1 MKKRSDF
8 SRLMG
13 YAGGHRVFTYASLV
27 LSAVSAL
34 MALIPFLYIWMILR
48 DVLNAAPNYAQA
60 VNIPHYGWMA
70 VLFAVLS
77 YLIYIAALMCSHLS
91 AFRVATNLR
100 LAVSEHLA
108 VLPLGFAETFG
119 SGKLRKII
127 HESTGAAE
135 TYLAHQLPD
144 QYNAI
149 ATPVGLL
156 VLLLAFDWRLGLLS
170 LAPVVLAFLIMTT
183 MTGKRMAE
191 KMRQYGNALEAMS
204 NEAVEYVRGIP
215 VVKTFGQSVFSF
227 KKFKAAI
234 DEYEKWVVSYTK
246 DLRLPMMFYT
256 AAVNGVFAFLIAGGL
271 LFTTHGVTPEFLL
284 NLLFYI
290 IITPVISLT
299 LTRIMYMSENKMV
312 VADALA
318 RIDSVLETAPMQV
331 QAVPQY
337 PKDSAVTLRDVHF
350 SYDGK
355 TEVIKGVSLD
365 IQPGQTVAFVGPS
378 GGGKSTLANLVCRF
392 FDVQSGSVRVGGAD
406 VRAIPKEEL
415 MDTISF
421 VFQNSRL
428 LKGSILDNVRLGR
441 AQATEAEVLAVLK
454 AAQCMDIV
462 EKFPAGIHTVI
473 GTKGVY
479 LSGGEQQR
487 IAIARAML
495 RNAPILLLDEA
506 TAFADPDNEAKVQA
520 AFAQLAKGKTVL
532 MIAHRLSTVAN
543 ADCIYV
549 VQDGQIVESGTKDEL
564 CALNGLFA
572 RMWQE
577 YQASVQWKVAS
588 NADVYTSARFALQN
602 ACWKIPNPFRSVPC
616 RCRLG
621 IFLRSVY
628 GFNQS
633 NSRSS
638 KPVTVSN
645 RRVRTSIISLMS
657 SAGRQSAPA
666 IRRMALTSAAVSNS
680 QRQRK
685 RNNAAYACSAG
696 QGMNC
701 GARSKYCTRTAQY
714 HWRSAGE
721 SPAEASSRASAIRA
735 EKSSRN
741 ASRASWSK

>member
-1 MKKRSDF
+1 MKKQSDL

-13 YAGGHRVFTYASLV
+13 YAGNYRYFTYASWV

-34 MALIPFLYIWMILR
+34 VALVPFVYIWKILR
-48 DVLNAAPNYAQA
+48 DVLNAAPDYAQA

-70 VLFAVLS
+70 VLFAVLA

-100 LAVSEHLA
+100 LEVSEHLA
-108 VLPLGFAETFG
+108 TLPLGFTETFG

-135 TYLAHQLPD
+135 TFLAHQLPD
-144 QYNAI
+144 KYNAM
-149 ATPVGLL
+149 ATPIGLL
-156 VLLLAFDWRLGLLS
+156 VLLLVFDWRLGLLS
-170 LAPVVLAFLIMTT
+170 LVPVALGFVIMSA
-183 MTGKRMAE
+183 MTGRRMAD
-191 KMRQYGNALEAMS
+191 KMRQYGNALESMS

-227 KKFKAAI
+227 KKFKATI
-234 DEYEKWVVSYTK
+234 DEYEKWVIAYTK
-246 DLRLPMMFYT
+246 ELRMPMMLYT
-256 AAVNGVFAFLIAGGL
+256 AAINGVFAFLIVGGL
-271 LFTTHGVTPEFLL
+271 LFTRNGVTSEFLL

-299 LTRIMYMSENKMV
+299 LTRIRYMSENELV

-318 RIDSVLETAPMQV
+318 RVDSVLDAAP
-331 QAVPQY
+331 VPENDHPRH
-337 PKDSAVTLRDVHF
+337 PKDASVSLKDVHF

-355 TEVIKGVSLD
+355 TDVIKGVSLK
-365 IQPGQTVAFVGPS
+365 IQPGQMVAFVGPS
-378 GGGKSTLANLVCRF
+378 GGGKSTLANLICRF
-392 FDVQSGSVRVGGAD
+392 FDVQSGSVRVGEAD
-406 VRAIPKEEL
+406 VRDIPKEEL

-441 AQATEAEVLAVLK
+441 AQATEAEVLAALK

-462 EKFPAGIHTVI
+462 EKFPEGIHTVI

-495 RNAPILLLDEA
+495 KNAPILLLDEA

-564 CALNGLFA
+564 CAQNGLFA
-572 RMWQE
+572 RMWQD
-577 YQASVQWKVAS
+577 YQASVQWKVA
-588 NADVYTSARFALQN
+588 
-602 ACWKIPNPFRSVPC
+602 KE
-616 RCRLG
+616 G
-621 IFLRSVY
+621 
-628 GFNQS
+628 
-633 NSRSS
+633 
-638 KPVTVSN
+638 
-645 RRVRTSIISLMS
+645 
-657 SAGRQSAPA
+657 
-666 IRRMALTSAAVSNS
+666 
-680 QRQRK
+680 
-685 RNNAAYACSAG
+685 
-696 QGMNC
+696 
-701 GARSKYCTRTAQY
+701 
-714 HWRSAGE
+714 
-721 SPAEASSRASAIRA
+721 
-735 EKSSRN
+735 
-741 ASRASWSK
+741 

>member
-1 MKKRSDF
+1 MKKQSDL

-13 YAGGHRVFTYASLV
+13 YAGNYRYFTYASWV
-27 LSAVSAL
+27 LSGASAL
-34 MALIPFLYIWMILR
+34 VALVPFVYIWKILR
-48 DVLNAAPNYAQA
+48 DVLDAAPNYAQA
-60 VNIPHYGWMA
+60 VNIPHYGWLA

-77 YLIYIAALMCSHLS
+77 YLIYVAALMCSHLS

-100 LAVSEHLA
+100 LAVSERLA
-108 VLPLGFAETFG
+108 VLPLGFAEKFG

-170 LAPVVLAFLIMTT
+170 LAPVVLAFLIMAT
-183 MTGKRMAE
+183 MTGKRMVE

-227 KKFKAAI
+227 KKFKATI

-299 LTRIMYMSENKMV
+299 LTKIMYMSENKMV
-312 VADALA
+312 VADALQ
-318 RIDSVLETAPMQV
+318 RIDSVLNAAP
-331 QAVPQY
+331 VPVSSKPQH
-337 PKDSAVTLRDVHF
+337 PQDGSVTLRDVHF

-355 TEVIKGVSLD
+355 TDVIRGVSMD
-365 IQPGQTVAFVGPS
+365 ILPGQTVAFVGPS
-378 GGGKSTLANLVCRF
+378 GGGKSALANLICRF

-406 VRAIPKEEL
+406 VRDVSKEEL

-428 LKGSILDNVRLGR
+428 LKGSILDNVRLGKP
-441 AQATEAEVLAVLK
+441 QATEAEVLAALK
-454 AAQCMDIV
+454 AAQCMDII

-495 RNAPILLLDEA
+495 KNAPILILDEA

-520 AFAQLAKGKTVL
+520 AFARLAKGKTVL

-549 VQDGQIVESGTKDEL
+549 VQDGQIAESGTKDEL
-564 CALNGLFA
+564 CAQNGLFA
-572 RMWQE
+572 RMWQD
-577 YQASVQWKVAS
+577 YQASVQWKVA
-588 NADVYTSARFALQN
+588 
-602 ACWKIPNPFRSVPC
+602 KE
-616 RCRLG
+616 G
-621 IFLRSVY
+621 
-628 GFNQS
+628 
-633 NSRSS
+633 
-638 KPVTVSN
+638 
-645 RRVRTSIISLMS
+645 
-657 SAGRQSAPA
+657 
-666 IRRMALTSAAVSNS
+666 
-680 QRQRK
+680 
-685 RNNAAYACSAG
+685 
-696 QGMNC
+696 
-701 GARSKYCTRTAQY
+701 
-714 HWRSAGE
+714 
-721 SPAEASSRASAIRA
+721 
-735 EKSSRN
+735 
-741 ASRASWSK
+741 

>member
-1 MKKRSDF
+1 MKKQSDL

-13 YAGGHRVFTYASLV
+13 YAGNYRYFTYASWV

-34 MALIPFLYIWMILR
+34 VALVPFVYIWKILR
-48 DVLNAAPNYAQA
+48 DVLNAAPDYAQA

-70 VLFAVLS
+70 VLFAVLA

-100 LAVSEHLA
+100 LEVSEHLA
-108 VLPLGFAETFG
+108 TLPLGFTETFG

-135 TYLAHQLPD
+135 TFLAHQLPD
-144 QYNAI
+144 KYNAM
-149 ATPVGLL
+149 ATPIGLL
-156 VLLLAFDWRLGLLS
+156 VLLLVFDWRLGLLS
-170 LAPVVLAFLIMTT
+170 LVPVALGFVIMSA
-183 MTGKRMAE
+183 MTGRRMAD
-191 KMRQYGNALEAMS
+191 KMRQYGNALESMS

-227 KKFKAAI
+227 KKFKATI
-234 DEYEKWVVSYTK
+234 DEYEKWVIAYTK
-246 DLRLPMMFYT
+246 ELRMPMMLYT
-256 AAVNGVFAFLIAGGL
+256 AAINGVFAFLIVGGL
-271 LFTTHGVTPEFLL
+271 LFTRNGVTSEFLL

-299 LTRIMYMSENKMV
+299 LTRMMYMSENELV

-318 RIDSVLETAPMQV
+318 RVDSVLDAEP
-331 QAVPQY
+331 VPENDHPRH
-337 PKDSAVTLRDVHF
+337 PKDASVSLKDVHF

-355 TEVIKGVSLD
+355 TDVIKGVSLK
-365 IQPGQTVAFVGPS
+365 IQPGQMVAFVGPS
-378 GGGKSTLANLVCRF
+378 GGGKSTLANLICRF
-392 FDVQSGSVRVGGAD
+392 FDVQSGSVRVGEAD
-406 VRAIPKEEL
+406 VRDIPKEDL

-441 AQATEAEVLAVLK
+441 AQATEAEVLAALK

-462 EKFPAGIHTVI
+462 EKFPEGIHTVI

-495 RNAPILLLDEA
+495 KNAPILLLDEA

-564 CALNGLFA
+564 CAQNGLFA
-572 RMWQE
+572 RMWQD
-577 YQASVQWKVAS
+577 YQASVQWKVA
-588 NADVYTSARFALQN
+588 
-602 ACWKIPNPFRSVPC
+602 KE
-616 RCRLG
+616 G
-621 IFLRSVY
+621 
-628 GFNQS
+628 
-633 NSRSS
+633 
-638 KPVTVSN
+638 
-645 RRVRTSIISLMS
+645 
-657 SAGRQSAPA
+657 
-666 IRRMALTSAAVSNS
+666 
-680 QRQRK
+680 
-685 RNNAAYACSAG
+685 
-696 QGMNC
+696 
-701 GARSKYCTRTAQY
+701 
-714 HWRSAGE
+714 
-721 SPAEASSRASAIRA
+721 
-735 EKSSRN
+735 
-741 ASRASWSK
+741 